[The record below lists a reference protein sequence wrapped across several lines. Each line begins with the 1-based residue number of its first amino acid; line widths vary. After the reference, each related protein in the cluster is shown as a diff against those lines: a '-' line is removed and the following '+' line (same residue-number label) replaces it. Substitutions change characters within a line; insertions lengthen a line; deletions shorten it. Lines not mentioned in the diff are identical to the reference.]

1 MKYSAATFLSIFLFS
16 SFLTAQQKTGFS
28 NTDSIRTVLEY
39 RLPDWGYSN
48 FYLASGAFSN
58 GLTLSKP
65 TDVVRDQNNNTIR
78 TDIDNKLV
86 RFSGSVTPIYEL
98 YKESEKRFI
107 DLRSTTSFTIQANS
121 EDREFDQYIT
131 ETNTQLNS
139 ATIEGNSGIRTFSES
154 LIIDLKEYV
163 VDDFFLLFTS
173 NLFLSYSSQNFYSE
187 ENNLPVVDAT
197 SFSRNVFAR
206 PGVGIGYG
214 RFRNV
219 TPTIRALR
227 LSERSQLMQL
237 QALNNNQV
245 LTAADH
251 FTRFNGYTQR
261 YDRPRKYFWDDMN
274 NSLSNI
280 YSDLSVFDAFYLD
293 DVFNEALGSR
303 YEGFEVYG
311 GFEYQYNAQLQKVDN
326 NINNTNSRETLILKE
341 HRVFANLNWS
351 KNLDLENQV
360 SIRVSTTQFYNNE
373 EGANFDRRNISEL
386 RAEWLKNLSDR
397 YLLLV
402 FLENGL
408 LVNKG
413 NDDLGS
419 PDFDQIVTTIGST
432 VTFFNENKFSLA
444 GNISFSYDYR
454 EQRADTRKNLDKTF
468 RINIGANLRYY
479 FNRNLY

>member
-1 MKYSAATFLSIFLFS
+1 MKYSAATFLSFFLFS
-16 SFLTAQQKTGFS
+16 SFLTAQQKVGFS
-28 NTDSIRTVLEY
+28 NPDSIRTVLEF

-58 GLTLSKP
+58 AFTISKP

-86 RFSGSVTPIYEL
+86 RFSGNITPVYQL
-98 YKESEKRFI
+98 YKENEQRFI

-131 ETNTQLNS
+131 ETNTQVNN
-139 ATIEGNSGIRTFSES
+139 ATITFSES
-154 LIIDLKEYV
+154 LIVGYKEYLV
-163 VDDFFLLFTS
+163 EDFFLLFTS

-187 ENNLPVVDAT
+187 ENNLPVVDGT

-206 PGVGIGYG
+206 PGIGIGYG

-245 LTAADH
+245 KTAADH
-251 FTRFNGYTQR
+251 FTRFNGYNQR
-261 YDRPRKYFWDDMN
+261 YDRPRKYFWEDMSS
-274 NSLSNI
+274 SLSNI
-280 YSDLSVFDAFYLD
+280 YSDLSAFDAFYLD
-293 DVFNEALGSR
+293 DVFNENLGSR
-303 YEGFEVYG
+303 FEGFEVFG

-326 NINNTNSRETLILKE
+326 NINNTDSRETLILRE
-341 HRVFANLNWS
+341 HRIFANFNWS
-351 KNLDLENQV
+351 RNLDLENQV
-360 SIRVSTTQFYNNE
+360 SIRLSTTQFYNNE

-386 RAEWLKNLSDR
+386 RTEWLNNLADR

-402 FLENGL
+402 YLENGL

-419 PDFDQIVTTIGST
+419 PDFDQIVTTLGST
-432 VTFFNENKFSLA
+432 VTFFNENKFSLS

-454 EQRADTRKNLDKTF
+454 EQRTDTRKNLDKTF
-468 RINIGANLRYY
+468 RINVGANIRYY

>member
-1 MKYSAATFLSIFLFS
+1 MKYSAATFFSLFLFS
-16 SFLTAQQKTGFS
+16 TLLSAQQKVGFS
-28 NTDSIRTVLEY
+28 NPDSVQTILDL

-48 FYLASGAFSN
+48 FYLASGAFNN
-58 GLTLSKP
+58 GLTISRP

-86 RFSGSVTPIYEL
+86 RFSGNITPVYEF
-98 YKESEKRFI
+98 YRESEKRFI
-107 DLRSTTSFTIQANS
+107 DVSSTTSFVIQANS
-121 EDREFDQYIT
+121 EDRDFDQYIT
-131 ETNTQLNS
+131 ETNTQLNN
-139 ATIEGNSGIRTFSES
+139 ATIKGNSSIRTFSES

-163 VDDFFLLFTS
+163 VDDFFLLFSS

-187 ENNLPVVDAT
+187 ENSLPVVDGT

-206 PGVGIGYG
+206 PGIGLGYG

-219 TPTIRALR
+219 TPTLRALR

-251 FTRFNGYTQR
+251 FTRFDGYAQR
-261 YDRPRKYFWDDMN
+261 YDRPKKYFWEDMN

-293 DVFNEALGSR
+293 EVFDEALGSR
-303 YEGFEVYG
+303 FEGFEVFG
-311 GFEYQYNAQLQKVDN
+311 GFEYQYNAQLQKTDN
-326 NINNTNSRETLILKE
+326 RINNTDSRETLILKE
-341 HRVFANLNWS
+341 HRYFANFNWS
-351 KNLDLENQV
+351 KNLDLENQLSV
-360 SIRVSTTQFYNNE
+360 RISTNQFVNNE

-386 RAEWLKNLSDR
+386 RTEWLKNLSDR

-402 FLENGL
+402 FLENRL

-419 PDFDQIVTTIGST
+419 PDFDQNVTTLGTTI
-432 VTFFNENKFSLA
+432 TFFNENKFSLG
-444 GNISFSYDYR
+444 GNISLSYDYR

-468 RINIGANLRYY
+468 RLNIGANLRYF